1 MIPLTAATTAVRIAT
16 IGWPI
21 VHHAIAVA
29 ENTAISTSALPN
41 GSTRNTAFGETNNAH
56 SNTAEGYFAILK
68 RGIIGTYHHVSEAH
82 LGRYLAEFDFR
93 YSNRSKLGVEDA
105 ERAERA
111 LKGIVGKRLTYRRTN
126 EAANA

>member
-1 MIPLTAATTAVRIAT
+1 MTDTHGAYMGVGKEFARHEMVDHAVDEYVR
-16 IGWPI
+16 GD
-21 VHHAIAVA
+21 
-29 ENTAISTSALPN
+29 
-41 GSTRNTAFGETNNAH
+41 AH

-93 YSNRSKLGVEDA
+93 YSNRSKLGVEDR
-105 ERAERA
+105 ERAEIA

-126 EAANA
+126 EAAHA